1 MDIHTLYSD
10 RTLHSGDGR
19 PPHILIFTVLFFKDI
34 KMICFGLL
42 HILCSHFHCVPGYQ
56 MYVQLYTVIYMYI
69 YIVLTCLLK
78 LAPCLVINLAP
89 SDEGTPAM

>member
-1 MDIHTLYSD
+1 
-10 RTLHSGDGR
+10 
-19 PPHILIFTVLFFKDI
+19 
-34 KMICFGLL
+34 
-42 HILCSHFHCVPGYQ
+42 
-56 MYVQLYTVIYMYI
+56 MYVQLYTVMYM